1 MEDEDESYILGKERL
16 SIKSKKEGQIM
27 NRYTIVDQQFNEEPS
42 EITDNS
48 VNNSKKFDIS
58 NISKNSKDVK
68 KGENNNKNHEKEKE
82 KIKEKTKKK
91 TINLKIILLG
101 NVSVGKTSIVG
112 RYIDNFFQDNYV
124 CTIQAE
130 QRSKIID
137 EDSNTSIRLDIWD
150 TSGQEKFRSITRQ
163 YYRDCHGAILVFDLT
178 NKKSFEQLPIWIEDI
193 KSFGGKDTEIV
204 ILGNKSDLVEKREI
218 PQNVIN
224 DFIDGE
230 YSYFEVS
237 AKNGN
242 NISLAFD
249 KLKKLIMEIINK
261 NNEQNNKIQGKNKK
275 GKHKK
280 DNIEDY
286 RGQSLDQISKDFNE
300 KNKKC
305 C

>member
-82 KIKEKTKKK
+82 KIKEKIKKK

-193 KSFGGKDTEIV
+193 KTFGGKDTEIV

-275 GKHKK
+275 GRHKK
-280 DNIEDY
+280 KILKIIED
-286 RGQSLDQISKDFNE
+286 NH
-300 KNKKC
+300 
-305 C
+305 